1 MYSRT
6 VVRLLSIENMKKLLF
21 TLVALIAVST
31 LFAND
36 YKGSLLKNGD
46 NVPEF
51 KVTTLDGKEIA
62 IADLKGKVVLI
73 NFFATWCGPCMKE
86 LPEVESQLWP
96 KFKNENFVMVSIG
109 REHTKE
115 QLLKWN
121 KKKGFTF
128 PIAPDPKR
136 EVYSKFASQYIPR
149 NFIVDKSGKIVWQG
163 VGFDQKEL
171 GHMIKTIQENL

>member
-1 MYSRT
+1 
-6 VVRLLSIENMKKLLF
+6 MKKLLF
-21 TLVALIAVST
+21 ALIAIIAT
-31 LFAND
+31 TNLIAQNHQ
-36 YKGSLLKNGD
+36 GSLVKTGD
-46 NVPEF
+46 KVPAF
-51 KVTTLDGKEIA
+51 TVTTLDGEEVA
-62 IADLKGKVVLI
+62 IEKLKGKVVLI

-86 LPEVESQLWP
+86 MPEVESQVWP
-96 KFKNENFVMVSIG
+96 KFKDQNFAMVSIG

-115 QLLKWN
+115 QLQTWN

-149 NFIVDKSGKIVWQG
+149 NFIVDKSGKIIWQG

-171 GHMIKTIQENL
+171 DQMIKVIESNL

>member
-1 MYSRT
+1 
-6 VVRLLSIENMKKLLF
+6 MKKLLF
-21 TLVALIAVST
+21 ALIAIIAT
-31 LFAND
+31 TNLIAQNHQ
-36 YKGSLLKNGD
+36 GSLVKEGD
-46 NVPEF
+46 KVPTF
-51 KVTTLDGKEIA
+51 TVTTLDGEEVA
-62 IADLKGKVVLI
+62 IEKLMGKVVLI

-86 LPEVESQLWP
+86 MPEVESQVWP
-96 KFKNENFVMVSIG
+96 KFKDQNFAMVSIG

-115 QLLKWN
+115 ELLKWN

-149 NFIVDKSGKIVWQG
+149 NFIVDKTGKIIWQG

-171 GHMIKTIQENL
+171 DQMIKVIESNL

>member
-1 MYSRT
+1 
-6 VVRLLSIENMKKLLF
+6 MKKLLF
-21 TLVALIAVST
+21 ALIALIAT
-31 LFAND
+31 TNLIAENHQ
-36 YKGSLLKNGD
+36 GSLLKEGD
-46 NVPEF
+46 QVPAF
-51 KVTTLDGKEIA
+51 TIKTLDGEEVA
-62 IADLKGKVVLI
+62 IEKLKGKVVLI

-86 LPEVESQLWP
+86 LPEVEAKLWT
-96 KFKNENFVMVSIG
+96 KFKGEKFAMVSIG

-115 QLLKWN
+115 ELLKWN

-149 NFIVDKSGKIVWQG
+149 NFIVDKSGKIIWQG

-171 GHMIKTIQENL
+171 EQMIKVIESNL